1 MNEFIPCHIVI
12 HNTTPF
18 RERGLTAYRFLVCS
32 CLLSYQIARK
42 KSRKSKNQH
51 GNPFSDFF
59 GKTCLNRPADSLRC
73 LPVTAVRPVLYR
85 NLQSND
91 TKFLHF
97 VPFCFFRWWTAISC
111 FLSIDRFQLVCF
123 ARVAACPPLHPPRQ
137 AEPA

>member
-51 GNPFSDFF
+51 GNPFSDFL
-59 GKTCLNRPADSLRC
+59 GKPCPNRPADSLRC
-73 LPVTAVRPVLYR
+73 LPVIAARPVLHR
-85 NLQSND
+85 NLQSNYA
-91 TKFLHF
+91 KFLHLI
-97 VPFCFFRWWTAISC
+97 PFCFFRWRTAESC
-111 FLSIDRFQLVCF
+111 SSSGSVSKFTVFCRGQLALCT
-123 ARVAACPPLHPPRQ
+123 PRQ